1 MVSKFRKLLL
11 VLLFILIIEILLIII
26 EVQSEKAISSVKK
39 YNHRDEITAVIDV
52 KSKVLSAVQDGS
64 ILKYNAA
71 AADHPSIP
79 HPLLIFG
86 YPGFSVEI
94 SSPYNY
100 LIPLYFNIKPL
111 AVINSINSTFVIKLQ
126 SI

>member
-26 EVQSEKAISSVKK
+26 EVQSEKAISSSKK

-79 HPLLIFG
+79 HPLTNF
-86 YPGFSVEI
+86 EI
-94 SSPYNY
+94 PM
-100 LIPLYFNIKPL
+100 F
-111 AVINSINSTFVIKLQ
+111 
-126 SI
+126 